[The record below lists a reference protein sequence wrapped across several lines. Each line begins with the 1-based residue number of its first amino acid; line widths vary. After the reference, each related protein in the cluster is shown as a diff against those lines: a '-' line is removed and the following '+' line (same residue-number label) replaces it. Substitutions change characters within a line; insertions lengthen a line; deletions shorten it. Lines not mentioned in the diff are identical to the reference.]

1 MRNRLIQPF
10 TPWEAEARGLLAH
23 PRPRLNHQAMQQQ
36 QGNVLAQANIMQLEH
51 DAIVMNWF
59 IALDA
64 SSNVL
69 PIAPTN
75 APAGAGPYT
84 LAKGCGVSIGAG
96 TILHQPHISTG
107 LYEFTLDQPW
117 AALLNISLTLYDQGA
132 VACPVWSGRAN
143 VRASQN
149 ASSAISNP
157 RAGVDPG
164 TDTTLLAQTIYIR
177 FRTASTG
184 ALVDPAAST
193 GFWLQVWLKRTF
205 IP

>member
-1 MRNRLIQPF
+1 MKIERYSPF
-10 TPWEAEARGLLAH
+10 DLSGFPDAVQRQQG
-23 PRPRLNHQAMQQQ
+23 MQQQ
-36 QGNVLAQANIMQLEH
+36 QGNVLGAQNIQHLEH

-69 PIAPTN
+69 PQAPTN

-84 LAKGCGVSIGAG
+84 LIKGAGVALGAG
-96 TILHQPHISTG
+96 TVVNQPHISTG

-117 AALLNISLTLYDQGA
+117 GALLNVSLTLYDQGA
-132 VACPVWSGRAN
+132 VACPVWSARAN
-143 VRASQN
+143 VRASKA

-164 TDTTLLAQTIYIR
+164 TDNTLTAQTIYIR
-177 FRTASTG
+177 FRTAATG
-184 ALVDPAAST
+184 NLADPAAST
-193 GFWLQVWLKRTF
+193 GFWLQIWLKRTF
-205 IP
+205 IA